1 MPTCTISVVICV
13 YTEDRW
19 DHIRA
24 AVDSVRAQTFP
35 SAETIVVVD
44 YNPTLYK
51 RLVAAL
57 PDDVT
62 VMENRNAKGLS
73 GGRNTGAA
81 VAQGEIIAFLDDDA
95 TADPDW
101 LGHLTEDY
109 ANQDITGIGGLTLP
123 NWQTARPSWMPDE
136 FLWVVGANYLG
147 MPPSGTPIRNLFG
160 GNMSFRREV
169 FELVD
174 GFRADIGRTQGRL
187 PLGDEETLF
196 CIKIS
201 QQRPDAVFIIED
213 RAKIRH
219 FVSDSRCRFS
229 YFISRCWAE
238 GISKALLT
246 SYVGSADGL
255 STERSYVTRTLPLGV
270 SRGIMDFLR
279 GDVTGLGRA
288 GAIVAGLSA
297 TAAGYLRG
305 KLGQMARSRSL
316 APRQAA

>member
-1 MPTCTISVVICV
+1 
-13 YTEDRW
+13 
-19 DHIRA
+19 
-24 AVDSVRAQTFP
+24 
-35 SAETIVVVD
+35 
-44 YNPTLYK
+44 
-51 RLVAAL
+51 
-57 PDDVT
+57 
-62 VMENRNAKGLS
+62 
-73 GGRNTGAA
+73 
-81 VAQGEIIAFLDDDA
+81 
-95 TADPDW
+95 
-101 LGHLTEDY
+101 
-109 ANQDITGIGGLTLP
+109 
-123 NWQTARPSWMPDE
+123 
-136 FLWVVGANYLG
+136 
-147 MPPSGTPIRNLFG
+147 
-160 GNMSFRREV
+160 
-169 FELVD
+169 VD

-201 QQRPDAVFIIED
+201 QRRPDAVFIIED

-255 STERSYVTRTLPLGV
+255 SAERSYVTRTLPLGV
-270 SRGIMDFLR
+270 IRGITDSLR
-279 GDVTGLGRA
+279 GDPTGLGRA

-316 APRQAA
+316 AQHPAA